1 MQKLFN
7 CVVYLHDPILLACA
21 VLILFIG
28 SIVTIR
34 LFTRARETRNEIQR
48 LWLIL
53 SGMIGGG
60 TIWSTHFV
68 AMLAYKSDLI
78 LGYDL
83 TLTIVSLVIVV
94 CTTMLGFAIASQKT
108 NSLLIEIGGAVLG
121 IGISS
126 MHYTGMAAMK
136 IQGGIH
142 WDTPTVVASILLGA
156 LIGIVCVSLTARN
169 FTKHHNHWGA
179 AAFIVAVALM
189 HFTSMSGLTLIPA
202 NMSVEVEKLV
212 SNAALGSGIIVLMG
226 CLYLTTFI
234 TSMIDMKN
242 ESATS
247 EHYKYLALHDPLTGI
262 PNRHGCEK
270 YLKDFILA
278 PLPDNHGVAVV
289 GIDLDRFKSINDVHG
304 HAAGDHLL
312 KSISAHVSQNLKPGE
327 MIGRFGGDEFVALK
341 SGVSG
346 KSDASEFAE
355 RILKAIRQPIMWNDA
370 DISTKA
376 SLGFSMFP
384 WDSENPIKLLEQ
396 ADLAMYHAKSSGK
409 DCVVGYNKA
418 MDSANRERATLAT
431 ALASAIENEEL
442 TVHYQLQNDAQT
454 RKITGV
460 EALLRWHNPARGNIT
475 PDVFIPIAEETGFI
489 NELGTWVLREAC
501 TVASK
506 WSVPIKVAVNVAAK
520 QLADPSFADIVKNV
534 LDETGLEPSRLELEV
549 TESGIIG
556 DASQALKIIKKLK
569 ALGVLIAMDDYGTGY
584 STLATLH
591 NFPFDKIKIDREFIK
606 DIDRNEH
613 SAAILKSTMILG
625 NSLKIPVLA
634 EGVETEAHLSALSN
648 EGCQLVQGFLFG
660 KPMPNNMFEDLLAQQ
675 IRDGLWSDHFEEAAK
690 TNVVTLKAIA

>member
-7 CVVYLHDPILLACA
+7 CVVYFHDPILLACA
-21 VLILFIG
+21 VFTLLVG
-28 SIVTIR
+28 SIVTMR
-34 LFTRARETRNEIQR
+34 LFSRARHTKNEIQR

-53 SGMIGGG
+53 AGMIGGG

-68 AMLAYKSDLI
+68 AMLAYKSDII

-83 TLTIVSLVIVV
+83 MLTIASLIIVV
-94 CTTMLGFAIASQKT
+94 CSTMLGFSLASLRQ
-108 NSLLIEIGGAVLG
+108 NSLLIELGGIVLG
-121 IGISS
+121 VGISM
-126 MHYTGMAAMK
+126 MHYTGMAALMV
-136 IQGGIH
+136 QGGIQ
-142 WDTPTVVASILLGA
+142 WDTTTVIVSVLLGA
-156 LIGIVCVSLTARN
+156 VIGTICISITARE
-169 FTKHHNHWGA
+169 FTKHYKYLGA
-179 AAFIVAVALM
+179 LVFIVAVALM
-189 HFTSMSGLTLIPA
+189 HFTSMSGLTLVPA
-202 NMSVEVEKLV
+202 NMSVEVEKLI
-212 SNAALGSGIIVLMG
+212 SNAALGAGIFVLMA

-242 ESATS
+242 ESETS
-247 EHYKYLALHDPLTGI
+247 AHYKHLALHDPLTGI

-270 YLKDFILA
+270 YLKDYILA
-278 PLPDNHGVAVV
+278 PRSENQGVAVV

-312 KSISAHVSQNLKPGE
+312 KTISIHVQNVLRHGE
-327 MIGRFGGDEFVALK
+327 MIGRFGGDEFVAIK
-341 SGVSG
+341 SGIAG
-346 KSDASEFAE
+346 KDDATEFAE
-355 RILKAIRQPIMWNDA
+355 RILKAIRQPTIWNDA
-370 DISTKA
+370 DISTRA

-384 WDSENPIKLLEQ
+384 WDSENPIELLEQ

-409 DCVVGYNKA
+409 NCVVGYNKA
-418 MDSANRERATLAT
+418 MDRDNKERATLAT
-431 ALASAIENEEL
+431 ALASAIENDEL

-460 EALLRWHNPARGNIT
+460 EALLRWHHPARGNIT

-501 TVASK
+501 TVASQ
-506 WSVPIKVAVNVAAK
+506 WRVPIKVAVNVAAK
-520 QLADPSFADIVKNV
+520 QIADPNFADIVKDV
-534 LDETGLEPSRLELEV
+534 LDETGLDPARLELEV

-569 ALGVLIAMDDYGTGY
+569 SLGVRIAMDDYGTGY
-584 STLATLH
+584 STLSTLH

-606 DIDRNEH
+606 DIDKSEH

-634 EGVETEAHLSALSN
+634 EGVETEAHLAALSS

-660 KPMPNNMFEDLLAQQ
+660 KPMPNAMFEELLKQQ
-675 IRDGLWSDHFEEAAK
+675 INSGLWDEHFQASAK
-690 TNVVTLKAIA
+690 TNVVSLKASA

>member
-21 VLILFIG
+21 VLILLVG
-28 SIVTIR
+28 SIVTMR
-34 LFTRARETRNEIQR
+34 LFSRARHTKNDIQR

-53 SGMIGGG
+53 AGMIGGG

-83 TLTIVSLVIVV
+83 TLTIASLIIVV
-94 CTTMLGFAIASQKT
+94 CSTMLGFAIASLRT
-108 NSLLIEIGGAVLG
+108 NSLLIELGGAVLG
-121 IGISS
+121 LGVSM

-136 IQGGIH
+136 IQGGVQ
-142 WDTPTVVASILLGA
+142 WDAATVVASVLLGA
-156 LIGIVCVSLTARN
+156 FIGIACVSITARK
-169 FTKHHNHWGA
+169 FTKYYNLWGA
-179 AAFIVAVALM
+179 LVFVVAVALM

-202 NMSVEVEKLV
+202 NMSIEVEKLI
-212 SNAALGSGIIVLMG
+212 SNTALGSGIIVLMG

-278 PLPDNHGVAVV
+278 PLPENRGVAIV

-312 KSISAHVSQNLKPGE
+312 KTISAHVSQILQPGE

-341 SGVSG
+341 SNIGG
-346 KSDASEFAE
+346 KNDASEFAE
-355 RILKAIRQPIMWNDA
+355 RILKAIRQPVIWNDA

-384 WDSENPIKLLEQ
+384 WDSENPIQLLEQ
-396 ADLAMYHAKSSGK
+396 ADLAMYHAKSNGK

-418 MDSANRERATLAT
+418 MDSENRERTTLAT
-431 ALASAIENEEL
+431 ALASAIENDEL
-442 TVHYQLQNDAQT
+442 SVHYQLQNDAQT

-501 TVASK
+501 TQASQ
-506 WSVPIKVAVNVAAK
+506 WRMPIKVAVNVAAK
-520 QLADPSFADIVKNV
+520 QLADPLFADIVKTV
-534 LDETGLEPSRLELEV
+534 LEETGLEPSRLELEV

-556 DASQALKIIKKLK
+556 DASQALKVIRKLK
-569 ALGVLIAMDDYGTGY
+569 EIGVQIAMDDYGTGY

-606 DIDRNEH
+606 DIDQNEH

-634 EGVETEAHLSALSN
+634 EGVETEAHLAALST

-660 KPMPNNMFEDLLAQQ
+660 KPMPNNMFEELLTQQ
-675 IRDGLWSDHFEEAAK
+675 ISAGLWDDYIKAEAD
-690 TNVVTLKAIA
+690 TNVVPLKAMA